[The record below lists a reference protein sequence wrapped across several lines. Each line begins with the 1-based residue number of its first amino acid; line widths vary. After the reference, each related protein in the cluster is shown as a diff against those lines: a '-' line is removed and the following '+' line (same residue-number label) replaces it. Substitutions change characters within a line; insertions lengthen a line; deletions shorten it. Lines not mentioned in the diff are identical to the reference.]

1 MRVWRPSYA
10 TGQLSSTN
18 VTEHG
23 NAAPCDTGDVVATVT
38 ATEHDEAVDNLAT
51 ATERGNAASGATCDA
66 VATVTATTHDE
77 AVENL
82 ANCLAFAGQYFA
94 PHVLP
99 DDMEASTPGGS
110 GSEEPAPISESQPIG
125 VMEGPALPRWI
136 DDASVDSMAMYSAF
150 LSVLSDSLKYKCRG
164 LYIIHHRPG
173 PSSCPPFPEPIWCT
187 DPGCRRCVENSG
199 GYQFCWYHP
208 SWMAAYLRLK
218 RPRAWMPTRSPQLSE
233 HP

>member
-1 MRVWRPSYA
+1 
-10 TGQLSSTN
+10 
-18 VTEHG
+18 
-23 NAAPCDTGDVVATVT
+23 VATVT

-51 ATERGNAASGATCDA
+51 ATEHGNAASGATCDV
-66 VATVTATTHDE
+66 VATVAATEHDE

-82 ANCLAFAGQYFA
+82 ATATEHGNAASGATGDAVATVTATEHDEAVENLVNFHAFAGKDFA

-99 DDMEASTPGGS
+99 DDMETSTPGGP
-110 GSEEPAPISESQPIG
+110 GSEEPAPISESQPTG

-150 LSVLSDSLKYKCRG
+150 LSVVNDSLEYKCRQ

-173 PSSCPPFPEPIWCT
+173 PGICQPFPKRIWCT
-187 DPGCRRCVENSG
+187 DVGCRRCAEGFG
-199 GYQFCWYHP
+199 GYQFRWYHP

-218 RPRAWMPTRSPQLSE
+218 RPGAWMPTQLQ
-233 HP
+233 